1 MASDKIRNQII
12 DATLALA
19 AERPFSEIGLGE
31 IAARAGVGLDTLR
44 SAFRMRIEIV
54 SAFVERVDRAAF
66 AATGETTEESSRE
79 RVFDV
84 LMRRFD
90 ALAPYRTGARSIV
103 AAARTDL
110 MLALALNGMGVRSMG
125 WMLEAA
131 DAGRTGLRGALRAQ
145 GLALIWARAFG
156 VWLEGEAPDLDK
168 TMAAL
173 DRGLTQGE
181 QAVYFVDRVADCAK
195 APMRNRRAG
204 PPKEEAAAGP

>member
-1 MASDKIRNQII
+1 
-12 DATLALA
+12 
-19 AERPFSEIGLGE
+19 
-31 IAARAGVGLDTLR
+31 
-44 SAFRMRIEIV
+44 MRIEIV
-54 SAFVERVDRAAF
+54 SAFVERVDRAAL
-66 AATGETTEESSRE
+66 AGSGETTEESSRE

-90 ALAPYRTGARSIV
+90 ALAPYRAGVKSIV
-103 AAARTDL
+103 GAARRDP
-110 MLALALNGMGVRSMG
+110 MLALALNGMSVRAMG

-145 GLALIWARAFG
+145 GLALIWGRALA

-181 QAVYFVDRVADCAK
+181 QAVHFADRVADCAK
-195 APMRNRRAG
+195 APLRNRRAG
-204 PPKEEAAAGP
+204 PPKEEAAA

>member
-19 AERPFSEIGLGE
+19 AERPFGDIRMSE
-31 IAARAGVGLDTLR
+31 IAARAGVGLDDLNG
-44 SAFRMRIEIV
+44 AFRSRVEIV
-54 SAFVERVDRAAF
+54 SAFVQRIDRAVLAGE
-66 AATGETTEESSRE
+66 GETTEESSRE

-90 ALAPYRTGARSIV
+90 ALTPYRAGLRAILH
-103 AAARTDL
+103 AARTDL
-110 MLALALNGMGVRSMG
+110 LLALALNGMGLRAMA

-131 DAGRTGLRGALRAQ
+131 DAGRTGLRGAIRAQ
-145 GLALIWARAFG
+145 GLAVIWTRSLG
-156 VWLEGEAPDLDK
+156 VWLEGETPDLDK

-181 QAVYFVDRVADCAK
+181 QAVHFVERIGDCAR
-195 APMRNRRAG
+195 APFKSRRAESPNG
-204 PPKEEAAAGP
+204 EPAA

>member
-19 AERPFSEIGLGE
+19 AERPFGDIRMSE
-31 IAARAGVGLDTLR
+31 IAARAGVGLDDLNG
-44 SAFRMRIEIV
+44 AFRSRVEIV
-54 SAFVERVDRAAF
+54 SAFVQRIDRAVLAGE
-66 AATGETTEESSRE
+66 GETTEESSRE

-90 ALAPYRTGARSIV
+90 ALTPYRAGLRAILH
-103 AAARTDL
+103 AARTDL
-110 MLALALNGMGVRSMG
+110 LLALALNGMGLRAMA

-131 DAGRTGLRGALRAQ
+131 DAGRTGLRGAIRAQ
-145 GLALIWARAFG
+145 GLAVIWTRSLG
-156 VWLEGEAPDLDK
+156 VWLEGETPDLDK

-181 QAVYFVDRVADCAK
+181 QAVHFVERIGDCSR
-195 APMRNRRAG
+195 APFKSRRAESPNG
-204 PPKEEAAAGP
+204 EPAA